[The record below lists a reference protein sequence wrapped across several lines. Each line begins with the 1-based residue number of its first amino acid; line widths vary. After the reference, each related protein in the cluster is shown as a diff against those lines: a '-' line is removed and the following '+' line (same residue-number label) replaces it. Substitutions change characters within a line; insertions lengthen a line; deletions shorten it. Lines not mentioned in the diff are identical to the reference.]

1 MGSRFFAKLADFDTV
16 FDTGDDCIAIKSGK
30 NPEGNQINRPAKN
43 IRLFDLAIRG
53 GHGIAIGSEQS
64 GGVENIT
71 FRDCQLTN
79 TLYGLELKAQNDRG
93 GYIRQVT
100 ITDCLLDRFMAHPVA
115 YNADGQA
122 AQQLPIIS
130 DILVKNTRIVG
141 QNPLVELKGLSM
153 NKHSRFHRSNAL
165 LLSQL
170 PLNQLKGK
178 RK

>member
-1 MGSRFFAKLADFDTV
+1 M
-16 FDTGDDCIAIKSGK
+16 
-30 NPEGNQINRPAKN
+30 
-43 IRLFDLAIRG
+43 FDLAIRG

-64 GGVENIT
+64 GGVENIS

-141 QNPLVELKGLSM
+141 QNPLVELKGFVDEQAQQVSPIQRVAFESVAFESAKGQKKMIFEQCQEVSFKEAAIIDRATISDAISCQETVELSM
-153 NKHSRFHRSNAL
+153 VGQKKL
-165 LLSQL
+165 T
-170 PLNQLKGK
+170 
-178 RK
+178 

>member
-1 MGSRFFAKLADFDTV
+1 VTHGVNIQSKGIDNGDGWDPDSSQNLLIFDTV

-64 GGVENIT
+64 GGVENIS

-93 GYIRQVT
+93 GYIRQSS
-100 ITDCLLDRFMAHPVA
+100 IACW
-115 YNADGQA
+115 
-122 AQQLPIIS
+122 
-130 DILVKNTRIVG
+130 IVSW
-141 QNPLVELKGLSM
+141 LI
-153 NKHSRFHRSNAL
+153 L
-165 LLSQL
+165 LLTMPMVRQHNSYQSFRIFWSRI
-170 PLNQLKGK
+170 PVS
-178 RK
+178 

>member
-1 MGSRFFAKLADFDTV
+1 M
-16 FDTGDDCIAIKSGK
+16 
-30 NPEGNQINRPAKN
+30 
-43 IRLFDLAIRG
+43 AIRG

-64 GGVENIT
+64 GGVENIS

-130 DILVKNTRIVG
+130 DEYPYRRAEPFG
-141 QNPLVELKGLSM
+141 
-153 NKHSRFHRSNAL
+153 RA
-165 LLSQL
+165 
-170 PLNQLKGK
+170 K
-178 RK
+178 RVCR